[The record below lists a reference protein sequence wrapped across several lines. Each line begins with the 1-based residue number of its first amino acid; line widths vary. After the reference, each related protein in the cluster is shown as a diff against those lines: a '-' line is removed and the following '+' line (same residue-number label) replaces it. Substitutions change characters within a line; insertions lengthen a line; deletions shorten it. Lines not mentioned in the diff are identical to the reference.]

1 MVMVGH
7 SQRLAQPLT
16 RGQRRVIAVVVLV
29 ACLAAVLLVLRPG
42 ASAATHRGCVRVV
55 VASSTGGVVISHCG
69 AAARSW
75 CRSERSAT
83 DQTALAVQQ
92 QCRLAGL
99 PAPAQRSAA

>member
-16 RGQRRVIAVVVLV
+16 RGQRRTIAAAVLV
-29 ACLAAVLLVLRPG
+29 AVLAAVLLAIRPG
-42 ASAATHRGCVRVV
+42 STPASHAGCVRVV

-75 CRSERSAT
+75 CVRERAAT
-83 DQTALAVQQ
+83 DQLALAVQA

-99 PAPAQRSAA
+99 PAPARSPAA